1 MKALLEIIVKSESE
15 MKNIGGLISRL
26 LKANDLITFEGDLG
40 VGKTFLC
47 KSIINSITNIKE
59 VPSPT
64 FNLVQTYP
72 LNKVI
77 EIWHCDFYRINN
89 FEEVEEIGVF
99 EDLKKKIILL
109 EWPRFNLEIK
119 NLDPL
124 NITLSFIG
132 RNEKQFS
139 ELRKISLFG
148 SVNWFN
154 RIKELSLNLDI
165 TK

>member
-1 MKALLEIIVKSESE
+1 MKALSEIIVKSENE
-15 MKNIGGLISRL
+15 MKNIGNLISRL

-47 KSIINSITNIKE
+47 KSIINTITNIRE

-72 LNKVI
+72 LNKEI

-89 FEEVEEIGVF
+89 FEELEEIGVF

-119 NLDPL
+119 NSIPSIVPIGLIILLRTFILDKS
-124 NITLSFIG
+124 SFS
-132 RNEKQFS
+132 NNS
-139 ELRKISLFG
+139 SSLRVPDLVISNAG
-148 SVNWFN
+148 
-154 RIKELSLNLDI
+154 
-165 TK
+165 

>member
-1 MKALLEIIVKSESE
+1 MKALSEIIVKSENE
-15 MKNIGGLISRL
+15 MKNTGDLISRL

-47 KSIINSITNIKE
+47 KSIINRITNIKE

-64 FNLVQTYP
+64 FNLVQIYP

-99 EDLKKKIILL
+99 EDLKKK
-109 EWPRFNLEIK
+109 
-119 NLDPL
+119 
-124 NITLSFIG
+124 
-132 RNEKQFS
+132 
-139 ELRKISLFG
+139 LFC
-148 SVNWFN
+148 
-154 RIKELSLNLDI
+154 
-165 TK
+165 

>member
-1 MKALLEIIVKSESE
+1 MKALSEIIVKSENE

-47 KSIINSITNIKE
+47 KSIINNITNIKE

-72 LNKVI
+72 FNKVT
-77 EIWHCDFYRINN
+77 EIWHCDFYRVSN

-99 EDLKKKIILL
+99 EDLKKK
-109 EWPRFNLEIK
+109 
-119 NLDPL
+119 
-124 NITLSFIG
+124 
-132 RNEKQFS
+132 
-139 ELRKISLFG
+139 LFC
-148 SVNWFN
+148 
-154 RIKELSLNLDI
+154 
-165 TK
+165 

>member
-1 MKALLEIIVKSESE
+1 MKALSEIIVKSERE
-15 MKNIGGLISRL
+15 MKNIGDLLSRL
-26 LKANDLITFEGDLG
+26 LKSNDIITFEGDLG

-47 KSIINSITNIKE
+47 KSIINNITNIKE

-72 LNKVI
+72 LDKVT
-77 EIWHCDFYRINN
+77 EIWHCDFYRINK

-124 NITLSFIG
+124 NIIISFIG
-132 RNEKQFS
+132 ANEKQFS
-139 ELRKISLFG
+139 DFRKISLFG
-148 SVNWFN
+148 SVKWSN
-154 RIKELSLNLDI
+154 RVKDLPVKLDMS
-165 TK
+165 K